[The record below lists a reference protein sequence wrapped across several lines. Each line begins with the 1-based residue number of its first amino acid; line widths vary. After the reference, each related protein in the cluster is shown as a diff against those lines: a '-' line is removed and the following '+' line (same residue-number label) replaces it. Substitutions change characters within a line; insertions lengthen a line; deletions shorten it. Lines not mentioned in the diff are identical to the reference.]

1 MEQEPYE
8 FRNAQ
13 RGSLAI
19 LLVAGIKG

>member
-8 FRNAQ
+8 FRNGPA
-13 RGSLAI
+13 RIVMI